1 MGDLKNSKL
10 MYLKAALFTA
20 IGAVSIFLLMV
31 RHFEWQSAVLIA
43 LAVWSLCRAYYF
55 AFYVIENYIDSDYKF
70 SGLASLVTYWFKKQ
84 TTHKTIKNKGSD
96 K

>member
-10 MYLKAALFTA
+10 MYLKAVLFTA
-20 IGAVSIFLLMV
+20 IGTVSIFLLLAK
-31 RHFEWQSAVLIA
+31 HFEWQSAVLIA

-70 SGLASLVTYWFKKQ
+70 SGLASLIIYWLKKRPDRN
-84 TTHKTIKNKGSD
+84 TIKDKDSD